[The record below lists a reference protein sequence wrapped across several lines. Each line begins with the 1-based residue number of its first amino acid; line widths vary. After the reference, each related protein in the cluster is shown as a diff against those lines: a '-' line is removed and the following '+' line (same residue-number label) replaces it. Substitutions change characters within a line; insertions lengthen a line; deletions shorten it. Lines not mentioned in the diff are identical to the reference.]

1 MENFTLAK
9 HENYAE
15 WYKTTRDLF
24 DQASSTH
31 SCYWIIDPCSS
42 PELPAAIWE
51 LDPDVNALPLYMNTY
66 LEDVA
71 KAGPMLIPYSR
82 QSKLTA
88 WLFQQ
93 MEIRPLGYLIQV
105 EKEKASDL
113 FEHFQNLLECTSP
126 KGTKSLFRFYD
137 PRVMYAI
144 TTYSEPT
151 EVENITSPLLCL
163 HGWEYGRRASI
174 YARGKSDSGLCPVY
188 AARSVELLEHIWK
201 EVKIHTMIGNLSEKF
216 IVTYPG
222 ASFVDIYD
230 ELEQVFNYLS
240 IMGISDQKSYELAGM
255 ITACSSKAAWDDQRV
270 LEKFFGRPD
279 NAPLSKTLGKKENRL

>member
-15 WYKTTRDLF
+15 WYKTTRDFF

-51 LDPDVNALPLYMNTY
+51 LDPDANALPLYMNTY

-71 KAGPMLIPYSR
+71 QAGPMLIPYSR

-93 MEIRPLGYLIQV
+93 MELRPLGYLVQA
-105 EKEKASDL
+105 EKEDASEL
-113 FEHFQNLLECTSP
+113 FEHLQNMLECTSP

-137 PRVMYAI
+137 PRVMYAV
-144 TTYSEPT
+144 TTYNVDLAIEQ
-151 EVENITSPLLCL
+151 LLGPVLYL
-163 HGWEYGRRASI
+163 HGWEYGRRTAI
-174 YARGKSDSGLCPVY
+174 HAGDGTDHLFRCTGEVKYPE
-188 AARSVELLEHIWK
+188 ELFEHIWK
-201 EVKIHTMIGNLSEKF
+201 EVKIHTSIEVLKDALSITYPNASFFDLYGELEKTYNYIMSYGFRDEQLFELAAAITADYSNNIWRDGRVTQILSERSERTTL
-216 IVTYPG
+216 I
-222 ASFVDIYD
+222 D
-230 ELEQVFNYLS
+230 VF
-240 IMGISDQKSYELAGM
+240 
-255 ITACSSKAAWDDQRV
+255 
-270 LEKFFGRPD
+270 
-279 NAPLSKTLGKKENRL
+279 GKIRR